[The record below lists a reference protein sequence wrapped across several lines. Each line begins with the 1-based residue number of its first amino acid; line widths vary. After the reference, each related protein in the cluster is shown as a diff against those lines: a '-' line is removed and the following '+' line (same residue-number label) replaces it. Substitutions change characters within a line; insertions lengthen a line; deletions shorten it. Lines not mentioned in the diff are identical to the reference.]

1 MAPLSKQEAAR
12 QNGAKSKGPKTSEG
26 KARSSQNAR
35 KHGLYASFDVL
46 PGEAQ
51 PTFDQLLAAFVKIYQ
66 PEGAIECELVRS
78 LAIVRWRLRRIA
90 ALESSIMTNQ
100 LALDDEEIDEKFS
113 AIDDLGRLGFVFQ
126 TLSDRSQV
134 VSLLIRYEASLSRVY
149 DRTSK
154 HLRALQ
160 KLRNEPISSPIAEP
174 QSPSQSAGHDR

>member
-12 QNGAKSKGPKTSEG
+12 RNGAKSKRPKTPEG
-26 KARSSQNAR
+26 KAQSSQNAR
-35 KHGLYASFDVL
+35 KHGLCASFDVL

-51 PTFDQLLAAFVKIYQ
+51 PTFDQLLASLVEIYH

-78 LAIVRWRLRRIA
+78 LAIVRWRLRRIPD
-90 ALESSIMTNQ
+90 LESSIMTNQ
-100 LALDDEEIDEKFS
+100 LALGKEEIDDEFS
-113 AIDDLGRLGFVFQ
+113 EIGDLGRLGFVFQ
-126 TLSDRSQV
+126 RLSDRSQA

-160 KLRNEPISSPIAEP
+160 KLRNEPISSPTAEP